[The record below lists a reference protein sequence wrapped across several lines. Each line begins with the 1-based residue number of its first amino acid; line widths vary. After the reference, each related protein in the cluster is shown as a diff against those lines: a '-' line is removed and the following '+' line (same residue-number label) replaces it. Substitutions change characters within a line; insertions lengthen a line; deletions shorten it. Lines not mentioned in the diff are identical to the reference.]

1 MLIKTGNAIIE
12 EEDEDGNGNG
22 GMNRENS
29 GNRPSPQK
37 KYVDLSNPKSEHKND
52 NKQSKH

>member
-1 MLIKTGNAIIE
+1 MLIKNGNSIIE

-29 GNRPSPQK
+29 ANRSS
-37 KYVDLSNPKSEHKND
+37 L
-52 NKQSKH
+52 